1 VQASDNREGQ
11 NDHDEP
17 LLHSDENIKNDNKS
31 NQRSNADEPSLLKNE
46 VNSNCSNQGR
56 QGDVDGPIM
65 SDEMSP
71 NENDVEMQG
80 IDVEPMQLSN
90 CNTVRRDN
98 VDEILQLIHQVIS
111 SDGNLDKT
119 GDADEP
125 MQLSVSNTVEQNDV
139 DEPMQMSD
147 EVTSSDG
154 NLDRRGDADEPMQ
167 LSVSNTVE
175 QKDADEPMQLSDE
188 VIISDSNLDKR
199 GVADEPMQLSV
210 SNTVEQNDADQP
222 KQLNDEVISFDSN
235 SGKRGDADEPIQ
247 LRAELVRKDNEGSQG
262 DVDELTKLTDEMN
275 SNYKNQDRGCYAKC
289 VSIKLRDVRKIVT
302 DDEIERIG
310 IYANK
315 LTHLGAGVNTN
326 DSHKKDSSIEN
337 HSEVVHSDCTL
348 GCPTSSHEINFL
360 KKITGPSSRKFPNCQ
375 VITPVKY

>member
-147 EVTSSDG
+147 EV
-154 NLDRRGDADEPMQ
+154 
-167 LSVSNTVE
+167 
-175 QKDADEPMQLSDE
+175 
-188 VIISDSNLDKR
+188 IISDSNLDKR

-275 SNYKNQDRGCYAKC
+275 SNYKNQDRGCYVKC

-360 KKITGPSSRKFPNCQ
+360 KKIIGPSSRKFPNCQ